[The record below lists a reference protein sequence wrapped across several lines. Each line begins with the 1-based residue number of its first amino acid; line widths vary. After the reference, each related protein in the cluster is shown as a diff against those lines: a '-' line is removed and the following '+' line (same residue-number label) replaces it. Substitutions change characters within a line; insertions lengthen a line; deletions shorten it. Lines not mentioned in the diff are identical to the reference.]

1 MRLIVPI
8 IIIIGVVI
16 FQSVF
21 IVQEISQAI
30 VLQFGD
36 PKKIITK
43 AGLNF
48 KLPFIQNVVYLD
60 KRILN
65 LDSAPEEVIA
75 ADQKRLIVDA
85 IARFKIVD
93 PLKFYISVGNERVA
107 RSRLSTIINSRIRGV
122 LGTQELATLLSTD
135 RAKQMAIIQNDVNT
149 EAKTLGIQIVVIGVF
164 LFQSIVIVQEIN
176 QAIVLQF
183 GDPKKIISKAG
194 LNFKLPFI
202 QNVVFLDKRILNLDN
217 APQEVI
223 AADQKRL
230 IVDAIAR
237 FKIVDPLKFYISVG
251 NERVARSRLSTIINS
266 RIRGVLGTQEL
277 ATLLSTDRAKQMA
290 INQNDVN
297 TEAKTLGIQIVDVRI
312 KRADLP
318 PANSDA
324 IYKRMQTE
332 REREAKE
339 FRAQGAEI
347 AQKIRSTADKYVTVL
362 LANPNKKSE
371 IMKGEGDGQRNKIFA
386 NAFGQDP
393 QFFAFYRAMQAYET
407 ALIGGETSL
416 VLSPDSEFFK
426 FFGKAMKPR

>member
-1 MRLIVPI
+1 MKAAKFIVPLI
-8 IIIIGVVI
+8 ILVGVVI
-16 FQSVF
+16 FQSLF

-36 PKKIITK
+36 PKKIVTK

-65 LDSAPEEVIA
+65 LDNDPEEVIA

-85 IARFKIVD
+85 FARFKIID

-135 RAKQMAIIQNDVNT
+135 RARQMQIIQSQVNQ
-149 EAKTLGIQIVVIGVF
+149 EAQNFGI
-164 LFQSIVIVQEIN
+164 N
-176 QAIVLQF
+176 
-183 GDPKKIISKAG
+183 
-194 LNFKLPFI
+194 
-202 QNVVFLDKRILNLDN
+202 
-217 APQEVI
+217 
-223 AADQKRL
+223 
-230 IVDAIAR
+230 
-237 FKIVDPLKFYISVG
+237 
-251 NERVARSRLSTIINS
+251 
-266 RIRGVLGTQEL
+266 
-277 ATLLSTDRAKQMA
+277 
-290 INQNDVN
+290 
-297 TEAKTLGIQIVDVRI
+297 IVDVRI

-318 PANSDA
+318 PANSEA

-347 AQKIRSTADKYVTVL
+347 AQKIRSTADKDVTVI
-362 LANPNKKSE
+362 LAQANKKSE
-371 IMKGEGDGQRNKIFA
+371 IMKGEGDGERNKIFA
-386 NAFGQDP
+386 NAFGRDP
-393 QFFAFYRAMQAYET
+393 QFFAFYRAMQAYEK

-426 FFGKAMKPR
+426 FFGKSIKPNIKR

>member
-1 MRLIVPI
+1 MKGVKLILPGIVLI
-8 IIIIGVVI
+8 AVVV
-16 FQSVF
+16 FQSLF

-36 PKKIITK
+36 PKKIVTK

-65 LDSAPEEVIA
+65 LDNDPEEVIA

-85 IARFKIVD
+85 FARFKIVD

-135 RAKQMAIIQNDVNT
+135 RARQMQIIQSQVND
-149 EAKTLGIQIVVIGVF
+149 EAKNFGI
-164 LFQSIVIVQEIN
+164 N
-176 QAIVLQF
+176 
-183 GDPKKIISKAG
+183 
-194 LNFKLPFI
+194 
-202 QNVVFLDKRILNLDN
+202 
-217 APQEVI
+217 
-223 AADQKRL
+223 
-230 IVDAIAR
+230 
-237 FKIVDPLKFYISVG
+237 
-251 NERVARSRLSTIINS
+251 
-266 RIRGVLGTQEL
+266 
-277 ATLLSTDRAKQMA
+277 
-290 INQNDVN
+290 
-297 TEAKTLGIQIVDVRI
+297 IVDVRI

-318 PANSDA
+318 PANSEA

-347 AQKIRSTADKYVTVL
+347 SQKIRSTADKDVTVI
-362 LANPNKKSE
+362 LAEANKKSE

-386 NAFGQDP
+386 NAFGRDP
-393 QFFAFYRAMQAYET
+393 QFFAFYRAMQAYEK

-416 VLSPDSEFFK
+416 VLSPDSDFFK
-426 FFGKAMKPR
+426 FFGKSIKPNLKK